1 MNNYL
6 FEVPYAKQVR
16 MIIHTDCKNE
26 ADDQYAV
33 AHQLMTPKMDVV
45 GIIAAH
51 FDRFGEFRFPNHGTT
66 KASYDEILKVLDL
79 MHLTE
84 EYKDKVFMGA
94 ETALPDATTPID
106 CPGARCII
114 EEAMK
119 EDERPLYIGLQGSI
133 TDLASAILMKPEIC
147 DRMTAIWIGGG
158 IYPEGGDEFN
168 LFQDINAAN
177 VVFNSSMPLWQVP
190 KDVYKQMTVSL
201 AELQLKVRPY
211 GQIGRYLFDQM
222 AEFNSMFKKGPWPH
236 GEIWG
241 LGDQG
246 VIATLME
253 EVEKTD
259 IYREIEAPNFD
270 VETGKYIYDTGNRK
284 IRVYHTLDSRLVL
297 EDFFCKLQLNFPGQD
312 D

>member
-6 FEVPYAKQVR
+6 FDVPKAKQVR
-16 MIIHTDCKNE
+16 LIIHTDCKNE

-33 AHQLMTPKMDVV
+33 AHQLMTPKFDVR
-45 GIIAAH
+45 GIIAGH
-51 FDRFGEFRFPNHGTT
+51 FDRFAESRFPGHGSA
-66 KASYDEILKVLDL
+66 KASYDEIIKVLEL
-79 MHLTE
+79 MHLEE

-94 ETALPDATTPID
+94 ATALPDENTPID
-106 CPGARCII
+106 CEGARFII
-114 EEAMK
+114 EETMR
-119 EDERPLYIGLQGSI
+119 DDDRPLYIGMQGAI
-133 TDLASAILMKPEIC
+133 TDLASAILMEPAIC
-147 DRMTAIWIGGG
+147 SRMTVIWIGGG
-158 IYPEGGDEFN
+158 IYPEGGNEFN
-168 LFQDINAAN
+168 MIQDINACN
-177 VVFNSSMPLWQVP
+177 VVFKSSMPLWQVP

-211 GQIGRYLFDQM
+211 GKIGCYLFDQM
-222 AEFNSMFKKGPWPH
+222 AEFNRMLQKGPWPH

-270 VETGKYIYDTGNRK
+270 PETGCYIYDTGNRT

-297 EDFFCKLQLNFPGQD
+297 EDFFCKLQLNFPHPED
-312 D
+312 

>member
-45 GIIAAH
+45 GIIAGH

-94 ETALPDATTPID
+94 ETALPDASTPID
-106 CPGARCII
+106 CPGARAII

-133 TDLASAILMKPEIC
+133 TDNHNLIHFLLKYRYTDNWEREVRENYLPISVEEIMGKITGSGAGYRLTYFDHYILPFIARSVKR
-147 DRMTAIWIGGG
+147 D
-158 IYPEGGDEFN
+158 F
-168 LFQDINAAN
+168 DIA
-177 VVFNSSMPLWQVP
+177 L
-190 KDVYKQMTVSL
+190 KDYTHV
-201 AELQLKVRPY
+201 
-211 GQIGRYLFDQM
+211 
-222 AEFNSMFKKGPWPH
+222 
-236 GEIWG
+236 
-241 LGDQG
+241 
-246 VIATLME
+246 
-253 EVEKTD
+253 
-259 IYREIEAPNFD
+259 
-270 VETGKYIYDTGNRK
+270 KYIYE
-284 IRVYHTLDSRLVL
+284 L
-297 EDFFCKLQLNFPGQD
+297 E
-312 D
+312 